1 MKVCIVQP
9 EYSTDYS
16 RSNELFQWE
25 LDMMDKCDEL
35 LSLSIKSILDK
46 DIEGCK
52 SLIKQDD
59 EIDLLREYIMD
70 RSIELLALKQP
81 MAKDLRYIYALGFI
95 AIELERIGDYIVN
108 ICEETIKIGEEK
120 YIKELVDIPKM
131 YKVCK
136 EMLLGVRES
145 LENEDEDLA
154 RDIAL
159 KDDEVD
165 RLYEMVQTDCLKIM
179 NDNPSTINQG
189 VGLLFMGRSFERIGD
204 HITNICEKIIYAI
217 KGEMIE
223 IG

>member
-1 MKVCIVQP
+1 M
-9 EYSTDYS
+9 
-16 RSNELFQWE
+16 SNTNLGLSIDTLKQYTIN
-25 LDMMDKCDEL
+25 MIDKCEN
-35 LSLSIKSILDK
+35 ILDLSMQYILNQ

-52 SLIKQDD
+52 KLINQDD

-136 EMLLGVRES
+136 EMLLGVREA

-159 KDDEVD
+159 RDDEVD

>member
-1 MKVCIVQP
+1 M
-9 EYSTDYS
+9 
-16 RSNELFQWE
+16 SNTNLGLSIDTLKQYTIN
-25 LDMMDKCDEL
+25 MMDKCDEL

>member
-1 MKVCIVQP
+1 M
-9 EYSTDYS
+9 
-16 RSNELFQWE
+16 SNTNLGLSIDTLKQYTIN
-25 LDMMDKCDEL
+25 MMDKCDEL

-136 EMLLGVRES
+136 EMLLGVREA

-159 KDDEVD
+159 RDDEVD
-165 RLYEMVQTDCLKIM
+165 RLYEMVQNDCLKIM
-179 NDNPSTINQG
+179 NDNPSKINQG

>member
-1 MKVCIVQP
+1 MLNTNLGLSIDTLKQYTI
-9 EYSTDYS
+9 
-16 RSNELFQWE
+16 N
-25 LDMMDKCDEL
+25 MIDKCEEL

-52 SLIKQDD
+52 KLINQDD

-108 ICEETIKIGEEK
+108 ICEETIKIGKEK

-136 EMLLGVRES
+136 EMLLGVREA

-154 RDIAL
+154 RDVAL
-159 KDDEVD
+159 RDDEVD
-165 RLYEMVQTDCLKIM
+165 RLYEMVQNDCLKIM

-217 KGEMIE
+217 NGEMIE

>member
-1 MKVCIVQP
+1 MLNTNLGLSIDTLKQYTI
-9 EYSTDYS
+9 
-16 RSNELFQWE
+16 N
-25 LDMMDKCDEL
+25 MIDKCEEL

-136 EMLLGVRES
+136 EMLLGVREA

-159 KDDEVD
+159 RDDEVD
-165 RLYEMVQTDCLKIM
+165 RLYEMVQNDCLKIM

-204 HITNICEKIIYAI
+204 HITNISEKIIYAI
-217 KGEMIE
+217 NGEMIE

>member
-1 MKVCIVQP
+1 M
-9 EYSTDYS
+9 
-16 RSNELFQWE
+16 SNTNLGLSIDTLKQYTIN
-25 LDMMDKCDEL
+25 MMDKCDEL

-136 EMLLGVRES
+136 EMLLGVREA

-159 KDDEVD
+159 RDDEVD
-165 RLYEMVQTDCLKIM
+165 RLYEMVQNDCLKIM

-217 KGEMIE
+217 NGEMIE